1 MSTYEAEAS
10 PPLRAIA
17 LCSAMKPGAHVIL
30 TRTEKQQQTKSVDV
44 RRATR
49 CRNKRLR

>member
-1 MSTYEAEAS
+1 
-10 PPLRAIA
+10 
-17 LCSAMKPGAHVIL
+17 MKPGAHFIL

-49 CRNKRLR
+49 CRNERLR